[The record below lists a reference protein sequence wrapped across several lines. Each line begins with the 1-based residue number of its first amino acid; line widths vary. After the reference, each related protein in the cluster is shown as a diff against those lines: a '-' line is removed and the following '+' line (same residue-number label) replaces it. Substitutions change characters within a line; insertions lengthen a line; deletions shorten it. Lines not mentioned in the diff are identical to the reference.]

1 MGGFGITS
9 CEQET
14 VELHHDPSIK
24 DKSGKEYNLES
35 RSLTGSSLNPVLSP
49 NQDMLSFSSEQD
61 FTDAIKILSNEEES
75 FLSYIESEYPEVSD
89 EDYDNI
95 ILQARATD
103 QVPLEEFVSIL
114 GTQSLYTKYYL
125 FILSAI
131 QSKLE
136 KRL

>member
-1 MGGFGITS
+1 M
-9 CEQET
+9 
-14 VELHHDPSIK
+14 
-24 DKSGKEYNLES
+24 
-35 RSLTGSSLNPVLSP
+35 
-49 NQDMLSFSSEQD
+49 
-61 FTDAIKILSNEEES
+61 
-75 FLSYIESEYPEVSD
+75 SD